1 MVARGISHGNHLL
14 QLFNVAMPLGDAA
27 DGSPGTERGHQRY
40 IEVSFSRALRQEK
53 LFLFPLM
60 SLSQH
65 KDLMCVYSVL
75 KIMVRNVILQMQLE
89 ALSLT
94 STARFND

>member
-1 MVARGISHGNHLL
+1 MVPRGISYGNHLL
-14 QLFNVAMPLGDAA
+14 QLFNVAMPLWGAA
-27 DGSPGTERGHQRY
+27 DGSPGTERSHQRY

-53 LFLFPLM
+53 LFLFHLT

-75 KIMVRNVILQMQLE
+75 RIMVRNVMLQMQLE
-89 ALSLT
+89 ALS
-94 STARFND
+94 FN